1 MTLMDSLQ
9 HDIEGMA
16 GASTENERDNKKLKF
31 AITGM
36 SYNEAVDAEKTAALS
51 FNSALIRFQQD
62 S

>member
-1 MTLMDSLQ
+1 MTLMNSLQ

-16 GASTENERDNKKLKF
+16 GASTENERDNKKRKF

-36 SYNEAVDAEKTAALS
+36 SYNKAVDAEKTAALA
-51 FNSALIRFQQD
+51 FNSAFKKFQND